1 MHSMISQRTVI
12 CLLAYKIH
20 FVACHNELVPLRN
33 NKGIKKNSI
42 IGGEEVKGCHLFLLE
57 IEKEILNGLLI

>member
-1 MHSMISQRTVI
+1 MHLMISQRIAI

-20 FVACHNELVPLRN
+20 FGACHIEFVSLRN

-42 IGGEEVKGCHLFLLE
+42 IGGEEVKVCHLFLLE
-57 IEKEILNGLLI
+57 IEKEILNGLVI